1 MTRRRCISV
10 RVTPDERALLAAA
23 AETSFMSASSW
34 VRHQALR
41 VAAGV
46 AQAPEPLQV
55 PPAGR
60 SPRKLEQL
68 VRGHFTTE
76 EHEAIV
82 EHARA
87 CGLTV
92 SALVR
97 RLVLGSAPMARRPL
111 LRSAIVAVHRAGDHL
126 GQLLHLAGRGSPL
139 APDLVGTITQ
149 LRSEIHTLRDALLRA
164 DAAGAADLTE

>member
-1 MTRRRCISV
+1 
-10 RVTPDERALLAAA
+10 
-23 AETSFMSASSW
+23 MSASSW
-34 VRHQALR
+34 VRHHALR
-41 VAAGV
+41 AAGV
-46 AQAPEPLQV
+46 AQRPEPLQA

-60 SPRKLEQL
+60 SPRKLERL
-68 VRGHFTTE
+68 VRGHVTTE

-92 SALVR
+92 SSLVR

-111 LRSAIVAVHRAGDHL
+111 LRSAIVAVHRAGDNL
-126 GQLLHLAGRGSPL
+126 GQLLHRADTGFPPL

-149 LRSEIHTLRDALLRA
+149 LRSEIHALRDALLRA
-164 DAAGAADLTE
+164 DTAGAVDPTA